1 MPDKPK
7 DIYDLYKQSRAYNA
21 LGFFADPTS
30 QQQMASGLTNA
41 LSRGAVGVVGAPV
54 DMLTMGARAFGY
66 GVPGD
71 KVVGSSDWIGRK
83 LENAGMLSK
92 NRNALAE
99 LLTGFVSPD
108 PMDAIKLS
116 AMVVPAVAKA
126 SKADDMVDLYHG
138 SYRPIQAIKDSGVF
152 GGLFASGRKEAASS
166 HGKFLHKISL
176 NNDEILSHSD
186 LNYNLD
192 YEHVKNAL
200 VKHLKVKNPTD
211 DQLETAWKAVI
222 EDKASDGSID
232 EEELAQVLWGEGASE
247 LGWEAQRVRGQVA
260 KALGFKAVEM
270 SDEHGTSYLVLPGA
284 QINPD

>member
-1 MPDKPK
+1 MADNPK
-7 DIYDLYKQSRAYNA
+7 DIYDLYRQSRTYNA

-30 QQQMASGLTNA
+30 QRQMASGLTNA

-66 GVPGD
+66 GVPSD

-83 LENAGMLSK
+83 LENAGMLSR

-108 PMDAIKLS
+108 PMDAMKLS
-116 AMVVPAVAKA
+116 AMVIPAVAKA
-126 SKADDMVDLYHG
+126 SKADDMIDLYHG
-138 SYRPIQAIKDSGVF
+138 SYKPVEAINDSGVF
-152 GGLFASGRKEAASS
+152 GGLFASGRKEAAAS
-166 HGKFLHKISL
+166 HGKFLHKITL
-176 NNDEILSHSD
+176 GKDEVLTQSD
-186 LNYNLD
+186 LNYSLD
-192 YEHVKNAL
+192 YEDVKKAL
-200 VKHLKVKNPTD
+200 TKHLKVKTPSD

-222 EDKASDGSID
+222 EDKANDGSID
-232 EEELAQVLWGEGASE
+232 EDELSQVLWGDGAAE

-284 QINPD
+284 PLNPD